1 MFHRR
6 KLFYTSRSI
15 ELDEVKGCLAWQRPA
30 RVLNRTA
37 RRKLTLCAPSP
48 SAELCGEAASRR
60 WFNWIVHTKRCR
72 NKRCRNLRRAM
83 DGLDPRT
90 PEVSAPH

>member
-37 RRKLTLCAPSP
+37 RRKLTLRAPSP
-48 SAELCGEAASRR
+48 CAGADAEGRPFEVRWSARPTFFI
-60 WFNWIVHTKRCR
+60 WPHMIVGTIARDCR
-72 NKRCRNLRRAM
+72 
-83 DGLDPRT
+83 
-90 PEVSAPH
+90 EV

>member
-37 RRKLTLCAPSP
+37 RCKL
-48 SAELCGEAASRR
+48 
-60 WFNWIVHTKRCR
+60 V
-72 NKRCRNLRRAM
+72 RAFS
-83 DGLDPRT
+83 LYR
-90 PEVSAPH
+90 VVR